1 MCLWEVKSC
10 IVTLFAR
17 AVVCWW
23 VVFKGV
29 FVVVAGVIRESY
41 QKERDQM
48 VPVTLLAIAVIL
60 AFVMGAVFSGLVV
73 YCVCDQRRR
82 HFETS
87 SRHDKELPHSR
98 RGSMNSVTK
107 LTGLFETGGGGGG
120 SKDPRAA
127 EAILTPLMHNGRLA
141 TAPNGKMLIKA
152 DQHLDLSS
160 ALPPTPEATPM
171 QPRRKPS
178 RGSREWERNQNLINA
193 CAKDLGGLGS
203 PTLIPTDL
211 PLRSSPG
218 HIPSVVVL
226 PLPQHQL
233 QAYQHEYV
241 EHPGGPRSDLGP
253 ADDQGATLEYKTMK
267 SPCPSGLTLVEDGEG
282 GMGMLL
288 PPRVPQR
295 EASLGVNMP
304 PAVPQMGKRLEAHAH
319 DHRRG
324 YALKASAAGLKRHN
338 TNSSNS
344 SQLARNHSFSR
355 AETPP
360 PPPAPQRVDSI
371 LMTTLSRAGGSYGSL
386 PRCGARLFKPDVPPK
401 PSPAS
406 LVGSSRVKSPSS
418 DSSYT

>member
-1 MCLWEVKSC
+1 M
-10 IVTLFAR
+10 
-17 AVVCWW
+17 
-23 VVFKGV
+23 
-29 FVVVAGVIRESY
+29 IRESY

-87 SRHDKELPHSR
+87 SSSSSRHEKDLAHSR

-107 LTGLFETGGGGGG
+107 MTGLFETGGGSG
-120 SKDPRAA
+120 KDPRAA

-141 TAPNGKMLIKA
+141 GKMLIKA
-152 DQHLDLSS
+152 DQHLDLS
-160 ALPPTPEATPM
+160 ALPTPEATPM

-193 CAKDLGGLGS
+193 CAKDLSAHGLGS
-203 PTLIPTDL
+203 PTVIPTDL

-226 PLPQHQL
+226 PLPLPQHQL
-233 QAYQHEYV
+233 QLQAYGHEYV
-241 EHPGGPRSDLGP
+241 EQPAGGHRELGP
-253 ADDQGATLEYKTMK
+253 MDIDQGATLEYKTMK
-267 SPCPSGLTLVEDGEG
+267 SPHNGIMLVEDDDRDGSGGGGGIGSMG
-282 GMGMLL
+282 GMGILQL

-295 EASLGVNMP
+295 EASLVVSMP
-304 PAVPQMGKRLEAHAH
+304 PAVPQMGKRVEAHH
-319 DHRRG
+319 GHEHHRRG
-324 YALKASAAGLKRHN
+324 YGLKTSSTATSAAAAALKRSHHN

-344 SQLARNHSFSR
+344 SHLSRHHSFSQR
-355 AETPP
+355 AET

-371 LMTTLSRAGGSYGSL
+371 LMTTLSQAAGGSAYGSL

-401 PSPAS
+401 PSPSS
-406 LVGSSRVKSPSS
+406 LSSSSRVKSPSG
-418 DSSYT
+418 DCYT

>member
-1 MCLWEVKSC
+1 
-10 IVTLFAR
+10 
-17 AVVCWW
+17 
-23 VVFKGV
+23 
-29 FVVVAGVIRESY
+29 
-41 QKERDQM
+41 M

-107 LTGLFETGGGGGG
+107 LTGLFETGGGGS

-152 DQHLDLSS
+152 DQHLDLSA

-226 PLPQHQL
+226 PLPHAQHQHQLHAQHQL
-233 QAYQHEYV
+233 QAYGHEYV
-241 EHPGGPRSDLGP
+241 EQPELGP
-253 ADDQGATLEYKTMK
+253 MGDQGATLEYKTMK
-267 SPCPSGLTLVEDGEG
+267 SPPCPGGLTLVEDGEG
-282 GMGMLL
+282 GVGVGVGMGMGMLL

-295 EASLGVNMP
+295 EASLSVAMP
-304 PAVPQMGKRLEAHAH
+304 PAVPQMGKRLEVHGH
-319 DHRRG
+319 EQRRG

-344 SQLARNHSFSR
+344 AQLARNHSFSR
-355 AETPP
+355 AET

>member
-1 MCLWEVKSC
+1 
-10 IVTLFAR
+10 
-17 AVVCWW
+17 
-23 VVFKGV
+23 
-29 FVVVAGVIRESY
+29 
-41 QKERDQM
+41 M

-87 SRHDKELPHSR
+87 SSSSTRHEKDLPHSR

-107 LTGLFETGGGGGG
+107 LTGLFETGSGS

-127 EAILTPLMHNGRLA
+127 EAILTPLMHNGRL
-141 TAPNGKMLIKA
+141 TSKMLIKA
-152 DQHLDLSS
+152 DQHLDLS
-160 ALPPTPEATPM
+160 ALPTPEATPM

-193 CAKDLGGLGS
+193 CAKDLAGLGS
-203 PTLIPTDL
+203 PTVIPTDLQL

-241 EHPGGPRSDLGP
+241 EQPGGGRGAELGP
-253 ADDQGATLEYKTMK
+253 IDDQGATLEYKTMK
-267 SPCPSGLTLVEDGEG
+267 SPPNVMTLVEDDERDGG
-282 GMGMLL
+282 GVGMGMLL

-295 EASLGVNMP
+295 EASLVVSMP
-304 PAVPQMGKRLEAHAH
+304 PAVPQMGKRVEAHGH
-319 DHRRG
+319 EHHRRG
-324 YALKASAAGLKRHN
+324 YGLKASAAVLKRHHN

-344 SQLARNHSFSR
+344 SHLARNHSFSR
-355 AETPP
+355 AET

-371 LMTTLSRAGGSYGSL
+371 LMTTLSQAGSSYGSL

-406 LVGSSRVKSPSS
+406 LASSRVKSPSG
-418 DSSYT
+418 DSYT